1 MTAALSALTYLHL
14 TRMLHTNV
22 FLQINPINIT
32 FKRHLEEDN
41 LGDTNSSEASF
52 KQFLPAW
59 VQAQSLTVKSFHH
72 FWKQEKKK
80 TLHYSHT
87 QEDVCLPE

>member
-1 MTAALSALTYLHL
+1 MTAALSVLTYLHL

-72 FWKQEKKK
+72 FWKREKKDIA
-80 TLHYSHT
+80 LQSYSRRQT
-87 QEDVCLPE
+87 SS